1 VLLLPALLLAFTP
14 APSRASTA
22 TLLRKTAIAAG
33 IIGAGFALDGLVKPQ
48 SMDEGPGEVME
59 EPGEVAGAGPFV
71 FGGTAILGAAGLITG
86 SPGATQTAK
95 DLAVALTLTS
105 GAVWALKYTTQRER
119 PDGSNHYSFP
129 SGHTAVAFAAA
140 SVIDKRYGGACRLG
154 RVRRRGAGGRGAGR
168 RQPPLLLRRGR
179 RSGDRHRHRP
189 LGRARSIGYPPRP
202 MRSRPGPRCLLCSS
216 C

>member
-1 VLLLPALLLAFTP
+1 MSRATRRFPAVLLLPALLLAFTP

-22 TLLRKTAIAAG
+22 TVLRKTAIAAG

-71 FGGTAILGAAGLITG
+71 FGGTAILGAAGLVTG
-86 SPGATQTAK
+86 SPGVTQTAK

-140 SVIDKRYGGACRLG
+140 SVIDKRYGGAAGWAAYGAAALAGEARVADNHHYFSDVVAGAVIGTVIGRL
-154 RVRRRGAGGRGAGR
+154 VAHA
-168 RQPPLLLRRGR
+168 P
-179 RSGDRHRHRP
+179 
-189 LGRARSIGYPPRP
+189 
-202 MRSRPGPRCLLCSS
+202 
-216 C
+216 